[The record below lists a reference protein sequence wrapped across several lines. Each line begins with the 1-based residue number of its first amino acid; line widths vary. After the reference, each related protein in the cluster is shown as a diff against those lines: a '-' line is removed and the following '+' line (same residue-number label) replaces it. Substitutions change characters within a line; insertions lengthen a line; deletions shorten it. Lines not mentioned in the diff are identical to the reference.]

1 MEKYKEMNY
10 AEQMEITEILWSWL
24 KDYTDEVINFILTEK
39 IDEILN
45 SDSSMHLLR
54 ELHERQ
60 QKETK
65 DHISSLR
72 FGIEYGNKFE
82 RLDVLYHSKSY
93 RDILWDLYIKDW
105 RKDE

>member
-60 QKETK
+60 QKEAK

-72 FGIEYGNKFE
+72 FGIEYGHKFE
-82 RLDVLYHSKSY
+82 RIDVLYHSGSY

-105 RKDE
+105 RKEE